1 MKQPAKSPYQKQAEE
16 WLKYARSDFLV
27 AKDNFKLGHYSYVC
41 QLCQQAAEKYLKA
54 FLVAHGQE
62 PKRTHILREL
72 IADCSK
78 LEPSLKELMP
88 EAKELEQY
96 YIPTRYPVGPF
107 GVFGKKDAQAAIS
120 AAKRIIVSI
129 SRLLPTSKKPPA
141 GNRGLG
147 RGA

>member
-1 MKQPAKSPYQKQAEE
+1 MRVKSPYHQQAKE
-16 WLKYARSDFLV
+16 WLKYADYDLLV

-54 FLVAHGQE
+54 FLVAHGKE

-72 IADCSK
+72 VNDCAQIRPK
-78 LEPSLKELMP
+78 IKELMS

-107 GVFGKKDAQAAIS
+107 GTFGKKDAQAALS
-120 AAKRIIVSI
+120 AAEHIIKTIKNFLFV
-129 SRLLPTSKKPPA
+129 
-141 GNRGLG
+141 
-147 RGA
+147 